1 MGKLKF
7 TFANLWFWVAMIVAV
22 FLTENLMH
30 LTGNPKA
37 GFDYP
42 TLVLLSLACVICLFM
57 FFFINHKRNKMRIDW
72 VLLPSFIIFSALLIV
87 GIWFNNGAS
96 YTFADGSGTVDVVI
110 SLHDKIKSTV
120 ILCVFLLFSYAMF
133 FPLQSNVPHSR
144 RGQFLAYVGI
154 VAALISLVFSLATEY
169 KVYIAI
175 FKGEVLP
182 NMNIVSFYGNKNY
195 YGGVLLI
202 GFLACI
208 IANYH
213 KPRLVN
219 FLLMI
224 IFTLAVL
231 ASGSMLPA
239 LVASG
244 ALVIYLFEEV
254 IRFSV
259 KKKWLYS
266 FYSTLSILIVL
277 SLVLLFYYGVT
288 HYWNGFRGL
297 DAYITEMF
305 AKKNFAT
312 LTGRT
317 LIWKAILPHVFDST
331 THLVFGHGFMI
342 SEKTILG
349 ITGAMN
355 NNPNSGVRTTHN
367 GYLQIAFEYGL
378 VGIVIHAILVS
389 YFIYSCIRLMLEK
402 RFHMAFVYLFVGL
415 CAGVYNFCE
424 SSSYFDAGVKEIYM
438 TALFAMPAIREAK
451 LIKHQE
457 KVEEAKAID
466 VGNNPLTHI
475 ALGRSIAIILMSLI
489 CGCGVMFI
497 CSYTYQMAWLKT
509 LLLNII
515 IGLGIAFLFIPY
527 LVSLYY
533 KKSDKLYFILRLAFN
548 ALIFAFLITAM
559 FILMNKVD
567 GLKAYIPYA
576 VPGVI
581 FLVLL
586 LEVVSY
592 SIIKNGSIKE
602 WASVTLLGGFAISKF
617 AVFASLL
624 TGLISYFIY
633 ENLGYL
639 NMFSYLVI
647 PALAMIMF
655 YVALYF
661 FPSKKGK
668 ETMKSVNDRRLLG
681 IKREAVFGETY
692 YG

>member
-7 TFANLWFWVAMIVAV
+7 TFANLWFWAAMIVIV

-30 LTGNPKA
+30 LTGNPKG

-42 TLVLLSLACVICLFM
+42 TLVILSLACIVCLFM
-57 FFFINHKRNKMRIDW
+57 FFFVSHKRNKVRVDW
-72 VLLPSFIIFSALLIV
+72 VLLPSFIIVGALLVV
-87 GIWFNNGAS
+87 GIWINNGAS
-96 YTFADGSGTVDVVI
+96 YTYADGSGTVDVVI
-110 SLHDKIKSTV
+110 SVHDKIKSTV
-120 ILCVFLLFSYAMF
+120 ILGVFLIFSYAML
-133 FPLQSNVPHSR
+133 FPLQANAPHSR
-144 RGQFLAYVGI
+144 RGQFLAYVGVI
-154 VAALISLVFSLATEY
+154 AALISLVFSLVTEY
-169 KVYIAI
+169 KVYVAI

-182 NMNIVSFYGNKNY
+182 NMSINSFYGNKNY

-219 FLLMI
+219 YLLMI
-224 IFTLAVL
+224 IYTLAIL
-231 ASGSMLPA
+231 ASAAMLPA
-239 LVASG
+239 LIACG
-244 ALVIYLFEEV
+244 GLLIYLFEEV

-288 HYWNGFRGL
+288 HYWDGFRGL

-305 AKKNFAT
+305 AKKNFST
-312 LTGRT
+312 LTGRIY
-317 LIWKAILPHVFDST
+317 IWNAVLPYVFDNT
-331 THLVFGHGFMI
+331 THLIFGHGFMI
-342 SEKTILG
+342 SEKMILG

-355 NNPNSGVRTTHN
+355 NNPLNGVRTTHN

-378 VGIVIHAILVS
+378 IGIVVHAILVS
-389 YFIYSCIRLMLEK
+389 YFVYSCIRLMLEK

-424 SSSYFDAGVKEIYM
+424 SSSYFDAGTKEIYM

-457 KVEEAKAID
+457 KVEEAKNID
-466 VGNNPLTHI
+466 VGHAPLTNI
-475 ALGRSIAIILMSLI
+475 ALGRSFAIALMSLI

-497 CSYTYQMAWLKT
+497 CSYTYQMVWLKT

-533 KKSDKLYFILRLAFN
+533 KKSDKPFFILRLAFN
-548 ALIFAFLITAM
+548 AFIFAFLIVAM
-559 FILMNKVD
+559 FILMDKVD

-592 SIIKNGSIKE
+592 SLLRGGSIKE
-602 WASVTLLGGFAISKF
+602 WASITLLGGFAIPKY
-617 AVFASLL
+617 AIGAALL
-624 TGLISYFIY
+624 TGLISYLVY
-633 ENLGYL
+633 ENFNYL
-639 NMFSYLVI
+639 NMFVYLII
-647 PALAMIMF
+647 PALTIIVF
-655 YVALYF
+655 YVILYF

-668 ETMKSVNDRRLLG
+668 ETMKSVNDNNLLR

>member
-30 LTGNPKA
+30 LTDNPKA

-42 TLVLLSLACVICLFM
+42 TLIILSLACIVCLFM
-57 FFFINHKRNKMRIDW
+57 FFFIHHKRNKMKIDW
-72 VLLPSFIIFSALLIV
+72 VLLPSFIIFGALLIV
-87 GIWFNNGAS
+87 GVWINKGES
-96 YTFADGSGTVDVVI
+96 FAYSDGSGTIDVVI
-110 SLHDKIKSTV
+110 TIHDKIKSTI
-120 ILCVFLLFSYAMF
+120 ILCVFLLFSYGMF
-133 FPLQSNVPHSR
+133 FSVQANAPHSR

-154 VAALISLVFSLATEY
+154 FAALISLVFSLATEY
-169 KVYIAI
+169 KIYIAI
-175 FKGEVLP
+175 FKGEILP
-182 NMNIVSFYGNKNY
+182 NMSIDSFYGNKNY

-219 FLLMI
+219 FLFMI
-224 IFTLAVL
+224 IFALAIL
-231 ASGSMLPA
+231 ASAAMLPA

-277 SLVLLFYYGVT
+277 SLVLIFYYGVT
-288 HYWNGFRGL
+288 HYWDGFRGL
-297 DAYITEMF
+297 DVYITDMF

-312 LTGRT
+312 LTGRIY
-317 LIWKAILPHVFDST
+317 IWNAILPHVADSA

-342 SEKTILG
+342 SEKLILG

-355 NNPNSGVRTTHN
+355 NNPLSGVRTTHN

-378 VGIVIHAILVS
+378 VGMIIHGVLIS

-424 SSSYFDAGVKEIYM
+424 SSSYFDSGVKEIYM

-451 LIKHQE
+451 LIKYQN
-457 KVEEAKAID
+457 KVEEAKKID
-466 VGNNPLTHI
+466 VGSNPLNHI
-475 ALGRSIAIILMSLI
+475 ALGRSLAVILMSLI
-489 CGCGVMFI
+489 CGCGVMFM
-497 CSYTYQMAWLKT
+497 CSYTYQMGWLKT
-509 LLLNII
+509 ILLNTI
-515 IGLGIAFLFIPY
+515 IGLGIAFIFVPY
-527 LVSLYY
+527 LISLYY
-533 KKSDKLYFILRLAFN
+533 KNSDKFYFVLRLAFN
-548 ALIFAFLITAM
+548 ALIFAFLIASM

-576 VPGVI
+576 FPGMI

-586 LEVVSY
+586 LEVVTY
-592 SIIKNGSIKE
+592 SIIKNGNIKE
-602 WASVTLLGGFAISKF
+602 WASVTLIGGFMINKF
-617 AVFASLL
+617 AIGASLL
-624 TGLISYFIY
+624 TGLVCFLLY
-633 ENLGYL
+633 ENLNYL

-647 PALAMIMF
+647 PAFAMIMF
-655 YVALYF
+655 YVVLYF

-668 ETMKSVNDRRLLG
+668 ETMKSVNDNGLLA
-681 IKREAVFGETY
+681 IKREAIFGETY